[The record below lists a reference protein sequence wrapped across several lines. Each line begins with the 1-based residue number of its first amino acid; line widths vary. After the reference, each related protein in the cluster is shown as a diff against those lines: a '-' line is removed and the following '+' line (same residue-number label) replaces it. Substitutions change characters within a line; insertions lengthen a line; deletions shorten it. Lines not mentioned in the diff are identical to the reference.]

1 MRGYESFVTNVRKQ
15 VFTEVARLAYEG
27 GDYSRMEEIPYKIV
41 PGEVA
46 SHRESIFLERA
57 IAGERVRL
65 AMGLPLR
72 PITELRPLS
81 EGVNESAVAEKYYDP
96 PLINII
102 QYACNACPTKQVR
115 VSDLC
120 QGCLSRSCQQVCPK
134 DAVTFQHG
142 KSVIDQS
149 KCIKCGK
156 CADACPYHAIIKLER
171 PCVAACGMDAI
182 GSDEYGRAKINQDK
196 CVSCGM
202 CLVSCPFGAIVDKG
216 QIFQLTP

>member
-41 PGEVA
+41 PGEIA

-81 EGVNESAVAEKYYDP
+81 EGVNDSAIAEKYYDP

-102 QYACNACPTKQVR
+102 QYACHACPTKQVR
-115 VSDLC
+115 VSERHRP
-120 QGCLSRSCQQVCPK
+120 GEVHQVRQMRRRLPLPRHRQ
-134 DAVTFQHG
+134 AGPALRRGLRHG
-142 KSVIDQS
+142 RHRLRRVRPGQDQ
-149 KCIKCGK
+149 
-156 CADACPYHAIIKLER
+156 L
-171 PCVAACGMDAI
+171 
-182 GSDEYGRAKINQDK
+182 
-196 CVSCGM
+196 
-202 CLVSCPFGAIVDKG
+202 
-216 QIFQLTP
+216 

>member
-57 IAGERVRL
+57 IAEREVRL

-156 CADACPYHAIIKLER
+156 CADACPTMPSSSSSAPAWR
-171 PCVAACGMDAI
+171 PAAWTPSARTSMAAPRSTRTSASPAACAW
-182 GSDEYGRAKINQDK
+182 
-196 CVSCGM
+196 
-202 CLVSCPFGAIVDKG
+202 
-216 QIFQLTP
+216 

>member
-120 QGCLSRSCQQVCPK
+120 QGCLSRSCQQVCP
-134 DAVTFQHG
+134 
-142 KSVIDQS
+142 
-149 KCIKCGK
+149 
-156 CADACPYHAIIKLER
+156 R
-171 PCVAACGMDAI
+171 
-182 GSDEYGRAKINQDK
+182 
-196 CVSCGM
+196 
-202 CLVSCPFGAIVDKG
+202 
-216 QIFQLTP
+216 TP